1 MYFKNRVDAGRQL
14 AALLRKFRGRDGAV
28 YALPRGGVPLGAEI
42 ARELGLP
49 LDIVTARKIGHP
61 ESPEYAIGAV
71 TEGGELAVNPLEV
84 EHLDKRWF
92 DRAVAAQREE
102 AQHRRKAYYGER
114 TRPDVAGKLAI
125 VVDDGIATGL
135 TMEAALLE
143 LRQYRP
149 GHLVM
154 AVPVA
159 PADTADRLAHL
170 VDEFIAVETP
180 VDYLGAVGA
189 YYADFEQVSDAEV
202 IALLDEA
209 NRPRGAPKDRE

>member
-1 MYFKNRVDAGRQL
+1 VHFKNRVDAGRQL
-14 AALLRKFRGRDGAV
+14 AALLRKFRGHAGVV
-28 YALPRGGVPLGAEI
+28 YALPRGGVPVGAEV

-61 ESPEYAIGAV
+61 DSPEYAVGAV
-71 TEGGELAVNPLEV
+71 TEGGELAVNRDEI
-84 EHLDKRWF
+84 EHLDKHWF
-92 DRAVAAQREE
+92 ERAVAAQREE
-102 AQHRRKAYYGER
+102 ARHRRTAYYGKR
-114 TRPDVAGKLAI
+114 PRPDVAGKVAI

-135 TMEAALLE
+135 TMEAAILE
-143 LRQYRP
+143 LRRYKP

-159 PADTADRLAHL
+159 PADTAARLGRL

-202 IALLDEA
+202 IALLDQV
-209 NRPRGAPKDRE
+209 NRPEGAVRR